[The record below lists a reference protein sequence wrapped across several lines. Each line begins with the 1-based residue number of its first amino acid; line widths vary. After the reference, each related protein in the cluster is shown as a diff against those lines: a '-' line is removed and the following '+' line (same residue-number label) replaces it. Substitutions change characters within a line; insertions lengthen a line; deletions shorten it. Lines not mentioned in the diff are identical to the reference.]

1 MNIKIELV
9 PRERS
14 QVIRHLM
21 QFYLYD
27 FTKYLNID
35 VDGNGVF
42 PEYPGLDAFWSEEDR
57 KFPFLITSD
66 EAPAGFALV
75 ERCEPGSKDNDYY
88 LTEFFVMQ
96 KYRRSGVGTGAAY
109 ELFERFPGRWKVTQ
123 VRNNVIAQAF
133 WRKIIGEYTGGRF
146 REKFHPEL
154 GNPSQFFVT

>member
-1 MNIKIELV
+1 MNMQIELV
-9 PRERS
+9 PRERK

-35 VDGNGVF
+35 VDSDGIF
-42 PEYPGLDAFWSEEDR
+42 PEYPGLEAFWEEEGL
-57 KFPFLITSD
+57 KFAFLITCD
-66 EAPAGFALV
+66 GAPAGFALV
-75 ERCEPGSKDNDYY
+75 ERFEPGSKDNDYY

-96 KYRRSGVGTGAAY
+96 KYRRSGIGTQAAH
-109 ELFERFPGRWKVTQ
+109 ELFHRFPGRWKVTQ

-133 WRKIIGEYTGGRF
+133 WRKVIGAYTGGRF

>member
-35 VDGNGVF
+35 VDSNGIF
-42 PEYPGLDAFWSEEDR
+42 PEYPGLDAFWLEEDR

-66 EAPAGFALV
+66 AAPAGFALV

-96 KYRRSGVGTGAAY
+96 KYRRSGVGTRAAY

-154 GNPSQFFVT
+154 GNPSQFFET

>member
-1 MNIKIELV
+1 MNMQIELV

-35 VDGNGVF
+35 VDSNGIF
-42 PEYPGLDAFWSEEDR
+42 PEYPGLEAFWEEEGR
-57 KFPFLITSD
+57 KFAFLITCD
-66 EAPAGFALV
+66 GAPAGFALV
-75 ERCEPGSKDNDYY
+75 ERFEPGSKDNDYY

-96 KYRRSGVGTGAAY
+96 KYRRSGIGTQAAH
-109 ELFERFPGRWKVTQ
+109 ELFHRFSGRWKVTQ

-133 WRKIIGEYTGGRF
+133 WRKVIGAYTGGRF